1 MLISYGALAAA
12 ILIGVAGQLLLKA
25 GADRSADDILA
36 QFLNHFTI
44 GGLAAY
50 GLGAIF
56 YIVAI
61 KRIPVS
67 IAFPS
72 VALSYVL
79 VAIAAHLLW
88 QEALGWQQFAGIGLI
103 AAGILVLH
111 ASA

>member
-1 MLISYGALAAA
+1 MLTSYGALGAA

-25 GADRSADDILA
+25 GADRSADGILA
-36 QFLNHFTI
+36 QFLNPFTI